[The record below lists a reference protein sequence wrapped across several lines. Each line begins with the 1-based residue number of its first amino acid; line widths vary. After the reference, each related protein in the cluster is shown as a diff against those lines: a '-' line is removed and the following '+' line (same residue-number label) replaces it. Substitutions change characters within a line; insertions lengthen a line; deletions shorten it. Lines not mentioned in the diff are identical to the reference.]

1 MSSEFDL
8 IRRHFSRG
16 VQHTD
21 LGVGDDGALL
31 RTRSGMQ
38 LVVSTDMLVSGIH
51 FFPDAEPEALGWKTA
66 AVNISDMAAM
76 AAEPR
81 WITLAL
87 ALPASDD
94 KWVGAFA
101 DGFASCCAAFGVDWI
116 GGDTTR
122 GPLNLCATVFGEVP
136 HGQAVMRSGARP
148 GDDIWISGMPGLAAL
163 GLRLLLG
170 KVVLSEEARSG
181 CLSALHRPQPR
192 VALGLALRG
201 VATAMLDVSDGLLGD
216 LAHILERSNCGA
228 LIEEALLPVKA
239 AQSACGSEVLAR
251 EALLSGGDDYEL
263 LFCAPPGQ
271 RQTVLD
277 LSQQIGLPITRL
289 GVITQN
295 GNAILMQ
302 GRDGSSAPVMPYGYD
317 HFGCDSQ
324 AGKA

>member
-1 MSSEFDL
+1 MPGEFDL
-8 IRRHFSRG
+8 IRRHFSRATH
-16 VQHTD
+16 HTD

-31 RTRSGMQ
+31 RTRPGMQ
-38 LVVSTDMLVSGIH
+38 LVVSSDMLVSGTH
-51 FFPDAEPEALGWKTA
+51 FFPDTDPEALGWKTA

-101 DGFASCCAAFGVDWI
+101 EGFASCCAAFDVDWI

-136 HGQAVMRSGARP
+136 HGRAVLRSGATA
-148 GDDIWISGMPGLAAL
+148 GDDLWISGTPGLAAL
-163 GLRLLLG
+163 GLQHLLG
-170 KVVLSEEARSG
+170 EIVLPEDARTA

-228 LIEEALLPVKA
+228 LLEDGLLPLPLALVLSASGDA
-239 AQSACGSEVLAR
+239 ALAR
-251 EALLSGGDDYEL
+251 KALLSGGDDYEL
-263 LFCAPPGQ
+263 LFAAPAEQ
-271 RQTVLD
+271 RGNVLD
-277 LSQQIGLPITRL
+277 VSRRLSLPLTRIGAITAQSN
-289 GVITQN
+289 VIV
-295 GNAILMQ
+295 MQ
-302 GRDGSSAPVMPYGYD
+302 AADGSSREVEPRGFD
-317 HFGCDSQ
+317 HFGS
-324 AGKA
+324 

>member
-1 MSSEFDL
+1 MPGEFEL

-31 RTRSGMQ
+31 RTRPGMQ
-38 LVVSTDMLVSGIH
+38 LVVSSDMLVAGTH

-101 DGFASCCAAFGVDWI
+101 DGFAECCAAFGVDWI

-136 HGQAVMRSGARP
+136 HGQAVLRNGARL
-148 GDDIWISGMPGLAAL
+148 GDDLWISGTPGFAAL
-163 GLRLLLG
+163 GLQHLLG
-170 KVVLSEEARSG
+170 NIVLAEEARAV

-192 VALGLALRG
+192 VALGLALCG

-216 LAHILERSNCGA
+216 LAHILEQSDCGA
-228 LIEEALLPVKA
+228 SIEDVLLPLAPVTSASGDEGLARRALL
-239 AQSACGSEVLAR
+239 G
-251 EALLSGGDDYEL
+251 GGDDYEL
-263 LFCAPPGQ
+263 LFAAPLAQ
-271 RQTVLD
+271 RQVVLD
-277 LSQQIGLPITRL
+277 ISQQLGLPLTRI
-289 GVITQN
+289 GVMTEKSNVIATKK
-295 GNAILMQ
+295 
-302 GRDGSSAPVMPYGYD
+302 RDGSIETVSAQGYD
-317 HFGCDSQ
+317 HFESDS
-324 AGKA
+324 

>member
-1 MSSEFDL
+1 MPGEFDL
-8 IRRHFSRG
+8 IRRHFARG

-31 RTRSGMQ
+31 RTRPGMQ
-38 LVVSTDMLVSGIH
+38 LVVSTDMLVAGTH
-51 FFPDAEPEALGWKTA
+51 FFPDADPEALGWKTA

-87 ALPASDD
+87 ALPESDD

-136 HGQAVMRSGARP
+136 HGQAVTRGGARP
-148 GDDIWISGMPGLAAL
+148 GDDIWISGTPGLAAL
-163 GLRLLLG
+163 GLQQLLG
-170 KVVLSEEARSG
+170 RIVLPEEARQA
-181 CLSALHRPQPR
+181 CLSVLCRPQPR

-216 LAHILERSNCGA
+216 LAHILERSDCGA
-228 LIEEALLPVKA
+228 LIEEGLLPLAPVQSSAGGDAELARA
-239 AQSACGSEVLAR
+239 AQ
-251 EALLSGGDDYEL
+251 LSGGDDYEL
-263 LFCAPPGQ
+263 LFCAPSAQ
-271 RQTVLD
+271 RQAVMDISRQL
-277 LSQQIGLPITRL
+277 GLPITRI
-289 GVITQN
+289 GAITPQAN
-295 GNAILMQ
+295 VMMLQ
-302 GRDGSSAPVMPYGYD
+302 TPDGERQALAPRGFD
-317 HFGCDSQ
+317 HFG
-324 AGKA
+324 K